1 MKRILITCL
10 GLLAATLALQGQEL
24 GLPDNSENKPAR
36 AAKTNTS
43 YSATIEYP
51 SHTEELYFD
60 LGQMITYV
68 RNEEN
73 EERRIEK
80 MDSLVVYTLNDG
92 KKTYFKTSLQGIEKA
107 PKSGRILEET
117 FEEDVYE
124 GRWCVIHTYTKQE
137 ADIDMQGGG
146 FANTSTT
153 TEFVDYTDMET
164 GILLRQDQNGGPM
177 MTLYNISL
185 GTKPGLRFSI
195 PKDYQSTGGR
205 ELGKMVNDLKNAQN
219 SDDPAAAMQDM
230 LKNMNK
236 YKTK

>member
-1 MKRILITCL
+1 MMA
-10 GLLAATLALQGQEL
+10 AATCVYGQEL

-51 SHTEELYFD
+51 SHTEALYFD

-68 RNEEN
+68 RNEEK

-80 MDSLVVYTLNDG
+80 MDSLVVYTLNDD
-92 KKTYFKTSLQGIEKA
+92 KETYFKTSLQGIEKA
-107 PKSGRILEET
+107 PKSGRILDEA

-124 GRWCVIHTYTKQE
+124 GRWCVIHTYTRQE
-137 ADIDMQGGG
+137 ADIDMQGGD
-146 FANTSTT
+146 FANTTTT

-195 PKDYQSTGGR
+195 PKNYQYTGGR
-205 ELGKMVNDLKNAQN
+205 ELGKMVNDLKEAQN
-219 SDDPAAAMQDM
+219 SDDPAAALQDM